1 MEHVKLLI
9 VGAGA
14 AGLSAAVSAW
24 DAGCRDIL
32 VTDRASAPG
41 GVLPQCIHRGFGL
54 TNFGEELSG
63 PEYAE
68 RLLSALAGTGV
79 RMLLETEILS
89 VSDDKTAVLSRR
101 GCVSRVR
108 FERLIL
114 ASGCREKSIGA
125 LPVAGTRP
133 AGIFTAGQAQEM
145 INLRHQ
151 DLGREVLILGS
162 GDLGMIMAA
171 GLQEAGA
178 HVIAVAEQGDHYGG
192 LARNYHRFL
201 EPSGIPLLLRATV
214 TELYGSGRLTGVLL
228 RQLDTGAQTYI
239 PCDTLVTAVGLIPDR
254 TLVSGLGSP
263 DWLSFAGNCHHVHEL
278 VDSAVAEAAS
288 VGRLAASALAAS
300 GQDPDIFPEVRG
312 LYR

>member
-14 AGLSAAVSAW
+14 AGLSAALSAW

-32 VTDRASAPG
+32 LADRSAIPG

-54 TNFGEELSG
+54 TSFGEELSG

-79 RMLLETEILS
+79 RMLLETEVLS

-125 LPVAGTRP
+125 LPAAGTRP

-162 GDLGMIMAA
+162 GDLGMIMARRFSLE
-171 GLQEAGA
+171 GK
-178 HVIAVAEQGDHYGG
+178 HVIAVLEQGETYGG
-192 LARNYHRFL
+192 MARNYHRCM
-201 EPSGIPLLLRATV
+201 EAYHIPLCCRMTV
-214 TELYGSGRLTGVLL
+214 REIHGQGRISGVTAEH
-228 RQLDTGAQTYI
+228 LDSGEREYI
-239 PCDTLVTAVGLIPDR
+239 ACDTLVTALGLIPER
-254 TLVSGLGSP
+254 ALVQGLEASP
-263 DWLSFAGNCHHVHEL
+263 WLSLAGNCCRVHDI
-278 VDSAVAEAAS
+278 VDSAAAQAQH
-288 VGRLAASALAAS
+288 VGHEVGTALN
-300 GQDPDIFPEVRG
+300 V
-312 LYR
+312 

>member
-54 TNFGEELSG
+54 TSFGEELSG

-151 DLGREVLILGS
+151 NLGREVLILGS
-162 GDLGMIMAA
+162 GDLGMIMARRFA
-171 GLQEAGA
+171 LEGK
-178 HVIAVAEQGDHYGG
+178 HVIAVLEQGETYGG
-192 LARNYHRFL
+192 MARNYHRCM
-201 EPSGIPLLLRATV
+201 EAYRIPLRCRMTVRTIHGQGRISGVTVEHLDSGLREFIA
-214 TELYGSGRLTGVLL
+214 
-228 RQLDTGAQTYI
+228 
-239 PCDTLVTAVGLIPDR
+239 CDTLVTALGLIPER
-254 TLVSGLGSP
+254 TLVQRLEASP
-263 DWLSFAGNCHHVHEL
+263 WLSLAGNCCRVHDI
-278 VDSAVAEAAS
+278 VDSAASQAQRVGHEA
-288 VGRLAASALAAS
+288 GTALN
-300 GQDPDIFPEVRG
+300 V
-312 LYR
+312 